1 VGADPGPGRP
11 RAPRRAPSRS
21 WFLSTMQAVLSR
33 PRAGKPVSAVV
44 QEAADPLAFAAEHT
58 GLR

>member
-1 VGADPGPGRP
+1 MRTQNQAA
-11 RAPRRAPSRS
+11 RAHLDALPSKP

-44 QEAADPLAFAAEHT
+44 QEAADPLAFAAEHS

>member
-1 VGADPGPGRP
+1 
-11 RAPRRAPSRS
+11 
-21 WFLSTMQAVLSR
+21 MQTVLSR